1 MKLHSAVPYFLSCKK
16 LLPRTFLFHRYL
28 KPPAVYNMLFIYFQ
42 RLWSLQVLTWT
53 HIAQGFSDSSLLE
66 KAIGLYNT
74 RNEKISFRAT
84 LPGYDQ
90 SPAGAWPAS
99 AGQVARPPLGLLTGP
114 KLLQRTQGTCPGPRV
129 PHCFI
134 PTGSRTPHTHLF
146 LAPTR
151 VRTSSI
157 SLA

>member
-1 MKLHSAVPYFLSCKK
+1 MLWNYIVQSLISWAAKSCFQERFSSTGISNH
-16 LLPRTFLFHRYL
+16 LQFAICFLFTFKGFGHY
-28 KPPAVYNMLFIYFQ
+28 K
-42 RLWSLQVLTWT
+42 WT